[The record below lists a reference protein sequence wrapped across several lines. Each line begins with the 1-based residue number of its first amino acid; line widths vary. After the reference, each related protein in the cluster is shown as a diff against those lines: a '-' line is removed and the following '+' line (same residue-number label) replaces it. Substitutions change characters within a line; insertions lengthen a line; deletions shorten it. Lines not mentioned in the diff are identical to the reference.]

1 MKKKLAILLTGI
13 LLLAAVGCGNADSA
27 GTKAADNTKQTETEA
42 GGTISGVGAANQP
55 VATSE
60 PSGETTAAETTAAQ
74 AETTAVEATPAETTP
89 PETTAAPVVFRE
101 TDETVYVTDRVNLR
115 SAPSLDSEVKE
126 VLSKNASL
134 KRTGTSEEWSRVVL
148 NGEEGFVFAKYLTTE
163 KPKVSENQSGTGI
176 YHEGGDILV
185 VIDAGHQSKQMTDTE
200 PNGPGS
206 STMKAKVASGT
217 EGVSTGN
224 EEYKINLKVALF
236 LRDELLSRGYS
247 VIMTRETN
255 DVKLSNVD
263 RAQIANE
270 AGADAM
276 IRIHCNSSEK
286 SSVKGALGICQ
297 SADNPYCG
305 DIYKKCLKL
314 TKAVL
319 NGHCEATGRKNT
331 GVWETDT
338 MTGTNWCEVPN
349 TIIEMGY
356 MSNPDEDERMGTEEF
371 QRQAAIGIA
380 DGLDDY
386 FGR

>member
-1 MKKKLAILLTGI
+1 MKKKLAVLLTGI
-13 LLLAAVGCGNADSA
+13 LLLTAVGCGNADSA
-27 GTKAADNTKQTETEA
+27 GTKAADSTKQTETEA
-42 GGTISGVGAANQP
+42 SGTISGAGAATQP
-55 VATSE
+55 VTTSE
-60 PSGETTAAETTAAQ
+60 PSGETTAAGTTAAQ
-74 AETTAVEATPAETTP
+74 AETTAAETTPTETTP
-89 PETTAAPVVFRE
+89 PETTAAPVVFQE

-115 SAPSLDSEVKE
+115 TAPSLDSEVKE

-148 NGEEGFVFAKYLTTE
+148 NGEEGFVSAKYLTTE

-185 VIDAGHQSKQMTDTE
+185 VIDAGHQSKQMTDKE

-224 EEYKINLKVALF
+224 EEYKINLKVALL

-276 IRIHCNSSEK
+276 VRIHCNSSEK
-286 SSVKGALGICQ
+286 KLRQRGPWHLPVRGQ
-297 SADNPYCG
+297 S
-305 DIYKKCLKL
+305 LL
-314 TKAVL
+314 RRHL
-319 NGHCEATGRKNT
+319 
-331 GVWETDT
+331 
-338 MTGTNWCEVPN
+338 
-349 TIIEMGY
+349 
-356 MSNPDEDERMGTEEF
+356 
-371 QRQAAIGIA
+371 
-380 DGLDDY
+380 
-386 FGR
+386 